1 MSEDRAAGGAA
12 EPTTAMRALLD
23 RPMDPAVLDE
33 NTMLVA
39 QPHETVDADRFDL
52 LVARIGDEHLGFD
65 AMLAHRVHD
74 LATIRRVPHRHAEH
88 LAGIAAVDGDI
99 VPAGLLSRLL
109 GIPADVDPDAPR
121 IILVGPIDRRW
132 ALPVDAVVGVQVHGS
147 RVHVA
152 ESGNGGVLAG
162 PRPGQVLPGLL
173 AEIVKREVHGI
184 GAKIQEDPPPLEDRL
199 NVDKDIHD

>member
-121 IILVGPIDRRW
+121 IILVGPVDRRW
-132 ALPVDAVVGVQVHGS
+132 ALPVDAVVGVRQFS
-147 RVHVA
+147 RATMIEPPTTVSASLRHHV
-152 ESGNGGVLAG
+152 SGLVRMDETLVAIIDG
-162 PRPGQVLPGLL
+162 
-173 AEIVKREVHGI
+173 
-184 GAKIQEDPPPLEDRL
+184 DRL
-199 NVDKDIHD
+199 LDALDGGLR